1 MLNRNKRGALRLT
14 LASSGLVNHRKGI
27 KRNHRDSSV
36 ALSIDTVNK
45 DIRTADSWCRGRF
58 CCKFDLLLFNKR
70 RTVSSNQV
78 QRTVIS
84 GYGKIGSI
92 TVLINRDRNN
102 TCANWRA
109 KVKLGLNGAGCT
121 ADKSDRGGLVANHKV
136 RARSRCA
143 RPVIT

>member
-14 LASSGLVNHRKGI
+14 LTSTSLVSHRKGI

-36 ALSIDTVNK
+36 ALSIDAINK

-84 GYGKIGSI
+84 GYRKVGSV
-92 TVLINRDRNN
+92 TVLINGDRNN
-102 TCANWRA
+102 TCTNWRT
-109 KVKLGLNGAGCT
+109 KVKLSLNDAGCT
-121 ADKSDRGGLVANHKV
+121 ADKPDRRGLVANHKV
-136 RARSRCA
+136 RARSRCT